1 MKVARER
8 HSSVLASNAV
18 HHRVDSLTGIVTLAA
33 IVGAN
38 VIENA
43 GWLDPVGG
51 LLISIMVIHAGA
63 GNMVDAFCELADQSI
78 DDDVKRAVQ
87 KQARE
92 VIAELEASHEIEL
105 RDVSGIKSGQNYLM
119 DLEMAVPGTWSVEH
133 VRHMEATIR
142 DRVGAKV
149 RGVRRVRVRFVS
161 QEEPVNRKFD
171 EFITD
176 TPSLTEDPESKHEGG
191 HGDGG
196 KHRH

>member
-8 HSSVLASNAV
+8 RSSVLASNAV
-18 HHRVDSLTGIVTLAA
+18 HHRVDSLTGIVTLVA

-51 LLISIMVIHAGA
+51 LLISIMVVHAGA
-63 GNMVDAFCELADQSI
+63 TNMADAFCELADQSI
-78 DDDVKRAVQ
+78 DGDVKRAVQ
-87 KQARE
+87 KQARS
-92 VIAELEASHEIEL
+92 VIATLDASHEIEL
-105 RDVSGIKSGQNYLM
+105 RDVSGVKSGPNFLM
-119 DLEMAVPGTWSVEH
+119 DLEMAVPGTWSVER
-133 VRHMEATIR
+133 VRRMEEAIR
-142 DRVGAKV
+142 KQVGAKV

-161 QEEPVNRKFD
+161 QEEGVGRKFD

-176 TPSLTEDPESKHEGG
+176 TSSETEDTHG
-191 HGDGG
+191 HDG